1 MQTATVSIS
10 GVNNKKQFDNVQLLF
25 DSANQRSYISE
36 ELRKSLNLPIL
47 RKETIAINTFGNKEA
62 QVKVIDVVPV
72 RFVL

>member
-1 MQTATVSIS
+1 MSIS